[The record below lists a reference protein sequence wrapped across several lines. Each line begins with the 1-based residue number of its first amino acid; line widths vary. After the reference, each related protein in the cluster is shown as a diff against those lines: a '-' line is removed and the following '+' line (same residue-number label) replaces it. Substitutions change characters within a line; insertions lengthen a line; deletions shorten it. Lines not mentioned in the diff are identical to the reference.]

1 METPLHTRWLIAS
14 SMMVVLVSLVGVV
27 LIGGLSPSPAA
38 PSPDSTVADV
48 ETSMYDARAGMCRVE
63 LVVDVA
69 PGEWV
74 GVHDGAAIGTDRTV
88 RTPGVRSLVAVAPA
102 DATVVL
108 YAVAL
113 EAGRAGQLRVFEL
126 DSDCGHD

>member
-14 SMMVVLVSLVGVV
+14 SMVVVVVSLVGVV
-27 LIGGLSPSPAA
+27 LIGGLSPSPATSRPA
-38 PSPDSTVADV
+38 SSVADV
-48 ETSMYDARAGMCRVE
+48 ETGVYDARAGMCRVE

-69 PGEWV
+69 SGEWV
-74 GVHDGAAIGTDRTV
+74 GVHDGAAIGADRTV
-88 RTPGVRSLVAVAPA
+88 RTAGVRSLVAVAPA

-113 EAGRAGQLRVFEL
+113 EAGRAGQLREL
-126 DSDCGHD
+126 ELNSDCGHD